1 MTNETTDR
9 LVGKRRGRADLSVIP
24 PAIARDE
31 VEASGVVGAV
41 AYPYR
46 IYEVAVTIP
55 RRFLGDRR
63 EEYVVSVDRARRLAI
78 RADTVPDPESR
89 TVEDVLV
96 IPAELTDEEADGK
109 AREAVFRWC
118 LRRFSMGD
126 PPDIEIGRTVDAHKL
141 FWLAERPGGDTIVD
155 SVRGSE
161 QPLEE

>member
-1 MTNETTDR
+1 MSGPTER
-9 LVGKRRGRADLSVIP
+9 LVGERREHAALSVIP
-24 PAIARDE
+24 PSIAREE
-31 VEASGVVGAV
+31 VDSTGAVGAV

-46 IYEVAVTIP
+46 IYEVRVTVP
-55 RRFLGDRR
+55 RRFFGDRR

-78 RADTVPDPESR
+78 RADTLPDPESR

-126 PPDIEIGRTVDAHKL
+126 PPEIEIERTVDAHKL
-141 FWLAERPGGDTIVD
+141 FWLAERPDGDVIVD
-155 SVRGSE
+155 SVRSSE
-161 QPLEE
+161 QPLDE